1 MESAKQK
8 IVTILE
14 VGFGNLPSISRVIK
28 QLNIDTKIAESAED
42 ILEAEYLIIPG
53 VGSFETAM
61 NFLNEKNFCN
71 ILRTRT
77 LELGL
82 PTLGICLGAQ
92 IMFSIGHEGSTM
104 KGLSI
109 FDGSV
114 ENLTNKLAMK
124 KSHTGWDNVTF
135 VREFLGINEK
145 ESVDLFFNHDYIM
158 IPDNDEEV
166 SAVCDYGGRFAV
178 ALNKNNCYAVQF
190 HPEKSQEPGL
200 KLLRN
205 FLGLHDV

>member
-1 MESAKQK
+1 MESVKQK

-42 ILEAEYLIIPG
+42 ILEAEYLIVPG

-92 IMFSIGHEGSTM
+92 IMFSIGHEG
-104 KGLSI
+104 
-109 FDGSV
+109 
-114 ENLTNKLAMK
+114 
-124 KSHTGWDNVTF
+124 
-135 VREFLGINEK
+135 
-145 ESVDLFFNHDYIM
+145 
-158 IPDNDEEV
+158 
-166 SAVCDYGGRFAV
+166 
-178 ALNKNNCYAVQF
+178 
-190 HPEKSQEPGL
+190 
-200 KLLRN
+200 
-205 FLGLHDV
+205 